1 MHPFTVGDLQD
12 LLGERKGPCVSIYMP
27 THRRAA
33 GGQEDRLRF
42 KNLVDD
48 ARRRLAAVVAPRA
61 VPRLL
66 APLDPMLDAAFW
78 RGTLDGFAAFTAA
91 GYARHFRVPA
101 EVPERVIV
109 SDTFHVRP
117 LIRYLQSQRRWY
129 VLSLA
134 GNEIRFF
141 EATATGLA
149 PKTVPDMPRTPE
161 EANIATGEK
170 PGLSAHSSGGGHLNV
185 HGDSE
190 PRSEREDRARWF
202 RAVDHAVCRLL
213 RDEQAPLV
221 LAGVSRVLSVY
232 RSVSRYPNLVATGI
246 EGNFVRSKPEDL
258 FARAAPAATAALRSR
273 ETEAVDE
280 YQRMNGAMR
289 SSDDLVVVAAA
300 AVQGRVRRLM
310 IERGRTVRG
319 NFDRA
324 TGEVKKRAARDDAYG
339 DDVLDDLAGAVLVRG
354 GEVFVVEKERMPT
367 KSPVAATL
375 RW

>member
-12 LLGERKGPCVSIYMP
+12 LLGERKGPCISIFMP

-48 ARRRLAAVVAPRA
+48 ARHRLEAVVAPRA

-66 APLDPMLDAAFW
+66 APFDPMLDAAFW
-78 RGTLDGFAAFTAA
+78 RGTLDGFAAFTAN
-91 GYARHFRVPA
+91 GYTRHFRVPA

-129 VLSLA
+129 VLCLA
-134 GNEIRFF
+134 GNEVRFF

-149 PKTVPDMPRTPE
+149 AKNVPDMPRTPE
-161 EANIATGEK
+161 DADIVTSEK
-170 PGLSAHSSGGGHLNV
+170 PGLSSHSSGGGHLV
-185 HGDSE
+185 QHGGSE
-190 PRSEREDRARWF
+190 ARSASEDRARWF
-202 RAVDHAVCRLL
+202 RAIDQAVCRLL

-221 LAGVSRVLSVY
+221 LAGVSRVLGAY
-232 RSVSRYPNLVATGI
+232 RSVSRYPNLVSTNV
-246 EGNFVRSKPEDL
+246 EGNFVRAKPEDL
-258 FARAAPAATAALRSR
+258 FARAAPAATAALRTR
-273 ETEAVDE
+273 ESEAVDE

-289 SSDDLVVVAAA
+289 SSDDLTVIAAA

-319 NFDRA
+319 SFDRV
-324 TGEVKKRAARDDAYG
+324 TGEVKKRAAREDAYG

-354 GEVFVVEKERMPT
+354 GEVFVVEKPRMPT